1 VACEHDRYREIVTRY
16 DRGVGLLTYHWRCE
30 ACGLVLHEASRLRYR
45 PRFAPL
51 PQASYLQSPPAKA
64 VRRPAFRGASE
75 LQQVDTVAR

>member
-1 VACEHDRYREIVTRY
+1 MACEHDGYREIVTRY
-16 DRGVGLLTYHWRCE
+16 DREVGLLTYHWRCE

-51 PQASYLQSPPAKA
+51 PQAGYRQRPSAKA
-64 VRRPAFRGASE
+64 VRGCALRGASE